1 MTIAARYLAHL
12 NEMGEIA
19 EVAPQRKEDS
29 DYYKRQAEKS
39 RSQALHKGGDEKE
52 FLRGMPHNDPHSGSI
67 DASNLTPLQLPA
79 GQRSTPL
86 HVFPHSSVRARPEP
100 GDRKH
105 TTINMPHQK
114 ISFSDFAKMSHGSQ
128 HATSSGMPSAPSPNQ
143 QRHSTLWNRDL
154 SQDPEHTAHV
164 PHQNV
169 SFNDF
174 KNMPKSPPSSHQAPP
189 PQPGAAPTYD
199 YSRQGPTPA
208 MQRAQGAALGAVRGV
223 GAFGAWGGRKFIV
236 SPWQR
241 RAELRRNL
249 KATAKSVSGRL
260 GPPPKRILKDI
271 VQLKKQYP
279 EYKDDIDREVKAHN
293 VHLQD
298 WSYGHQQA
306 FKTQAKTIAKRYHD
320 VGKVMARQQG
330 RSAAWRILKSVPG
343 VARQEYNRIKNKA
356 EIEAR
361 NIRDQELQARAGNI
375 QQHAREVDYHYDQH
389 MDQVTRDLEKGVLQ
403 AKAHGHAEQQ
413 AAIQAQA
420 QAYAQSQ
427 AARASHESLL
437 FIEGKARDFREVM
450 RNKRKT
456 HARHVRSIDRGT
468 MRYSYEL
475 KKRGRK
481 SKERNPYDSP
491 SWWGKD
497 IGRETTLDQRRSR
510 KRSVLRK
517 KMKAAAYAA
526 YSPYEADGPYGMRE
540 EYAGNHPVLHT
551 AGKTI
556 SLPVTVPY
564 HVARVAAKVT
574 GLDELPRALKDMYV
588 ANKRGFVHNFLLR

>member
-1 MTIAARYLAHL
+1 MT
-12 NEMGEIA
+12 
-19 EVAPQRKEDS
+19 V
-29 DYYKRQAEKS
+29 AEKYLKHLHEIEEAGWMQGKGVGQVRGS
-39 RSQALHKGGDEKE
+39 SQIHAQAAQARQNVIHLPVRSI
-52 FLRGMPHNDPHSGSI
+52 PHVH
-67 DASNLTPLQLPA
+67 
-79 GQRSTPL
+79 STPETPPEAVGVRGPSHTFGNIRATL
-86 HVFPHSSVRARPEP
+86 HRPITGASANSTHKNASASS
-100 GDRKH
+100 
-105 TTINMPHQK
+105 
-114 ISFSDFAKMSHGSQ
+114 
-128 HATSSGMPSAPSPNQ
+128 MPSAPSPNQ

-154 SQDPEHTAHV
+154 SQDPEHTTHI
-164 PHQNV
+164 PNQNI

-174 KNMPKSPPSSHQAPP
+174 KNIPKSPPSSHQPTP
-189 PQPGAAPTYD
+189 SPHPHPGVEPTYD
-199 YSRQGPTPA
+199 YSRQFQTVNKIVAAPA
-208 MQRAQGAALGAVRGV
+208 VAVAAGIGFAGRMAQA
-223 GAFGAWGGRKFIV
+223 GGRRFIV

-279 EYKDDIDREVKAHN
+279 EYAADIDREIKAHN

-298 WSYGHQQA
+298 WDYGHQQA

-330 RSAAWRILKSVPG
+330 RHAAWRILKSVPG
-343 VARQEYNRIKNKA
+343 VARQEYNRIKSKG

-427 AARASHESLL
+427 AVRASHESLL

-456 HARHVRSIDRGT
+456 HARHVRAIDRGT
-468 MRYSYEL
+468 MRYSYDL

-497 IGRETTLDQRRSR
+497 IGRETTLDQRKSR
-510 KRSVLRK
+510 KRSALRK
-517 KMKAAAYAA
+517 KMKTAAYAA
-526 YSPYEADGPYGMRE
+526 YSPYEPDGPYGMRE
-540 EYAGNHPVLHT
+540 EYAGKHPVLHT
-551 AGKTI
+551 TGKTLA
-556 SLPVTVPY
+556 LPVTVPY
-564 HVARVAAKVT
+564 HVARGVAKFT
-574 GLDELPRALKDMYV
+574 GLDELPIALKDMH
-588 ANKRGFVHNFLLR
+588 ARNKRGFVHNFLLR